1 MAESERQSS
10 GAQTGRKE
18 RIMSIPKRV
27 AVIGA
32 GSMGSQVMWR
42 LAARGAE
49 VIGYDRYAPG
59 HDRGAAGGESRI
71 FRAAHLGEPG
81 YIPLLR
87 LADRMWEQL
96 QAETGR
102 SLRRRSGSLIMGET
116 ASPSMRLLLS
126 TSTAQGLDHEVLD
139 REELAR
145 RYPQHRLPDGHTAVL
160 DRLGAVIRPE
170 ASIQAAAARAEQLG
184 ARLHRYTTV
193 REVAPAAGGGVQI
206 VTDQGTDHVDAAVV
220 TVGPWIN
227 TLLPDLPRT
236 IDIRRVIC
244 SWHLPTRHDW
254 FAGGAPSFVRAT
266 PHDCFGIPSPDGIS
280 VKLGLSFKYH
290 APVPE
295 PERLE
300 RTVRPE
306 ELGIFRELIGDLMP
320 DLNPD
325 PIRMSAYMEGYT
337 KSGNPLVGHL
347 PGEDD
352 IIVMAGFSGSGFKLS
367 PAMGEIAADLALD
380 GTTQHPVDFLAPA
393 GVGAA

>member
-1 MAESERQSS
+1 
-10 GAQTGRKE
+10 
-18 RIMSIPKRV
+18 MSIPKRV

-32 GSMGSQVMWR
+32 GSMGSQAMWR

-87 LADRMWEQL
+87 LADDLWEQL
-96 QAETGR
+96 QTETGQR
-102 SLRRRSGSLIMGET
+102 LRRRSGSLVMGE
-116 ASPSMRLLLS
+116 ADSPAMRLLLS
-126 TSTAQGLDHEVLD
+126 TSAVHGLDHEVLD
-139 REELAR
+139 RDALAR

-170 ASIQAAAARAEQLG
+170 ASIQAAATRAEQLG
-184 ARLHRYTTV
+184 ARLHRYTPV
-193 REVAPAAGGGVQI
+193 REVVPAAGGGVNV
-206 VTDQGTDHVDAAVV
+206 VTDRGTDHVDAAVV
-220 TVGPWIN
+220 SVGPWVN
-227 TLLPDLPRT
+227 TLLADLPQSV
-236 IDIRRVIC
+236 DVRRVVC

-254 FAGGAPSFVRAT
+254 FAGGAPSFVRST
-266 PHDCFGIPSPDGIS
+266 PHDCFGIPSPDGVS
-280 VKLGLSFKYH
+280 VKLGLSYARH
-290 APVPE
+290 LPVPE
-295 PERLE
+295 PERLD

-306 ELGIFRELIGDLMP
+306 ELGTFHELIRELMP

-367 PAMGEIAADLALD
+367 PAMGQIAADLALD
-380 GTTQHPVDFLAPA
+380 GTTEHPVDFLAPA
-393 GVGAA
+393 GVGAT

>member
-1 MAESERQSS
+1 
-10 GAQTGRKE
+10 
-18 RIMSIPKRV
+18 MSIPKRV

-32 GSMGSQVMWR
+32 GSMGSQAMWR

-87 LADRMWEQL
+87 LADELWEQL

-102 SLRRRSGSLIMGET
+102 QLRRRSGSLVMGET
-116 ASPSMRLLLS
+116 ASPAMRLLLS
-126 TSTAQGLDHEVLD
+126 TSAAHGLDHEALD
-139 REELAR
+139 RDALAR

-160 DRLGAVIRPE
+160 DRLGAMIRPE

-184 ARLHRYTTV
+184 ARLRRYTPV
-193 REVAPAAGGGVQI
+193 REVVPAAGGGVNV

-220 TVGPWIN
+220 SVGPWIN
-227 TLLPDLPRT
+227 TLLAELPQT
-236 IDIRRVIC
+236 VDVRRVVC
-244 SWHLPTRHDW
+244 SWHLPTRYDW
-254 FAGGAPSFVRAT
+254 FAGGAPSFVRST

-295 PERLE
+295 PERLD

-306 ELGIFRELIGDLMP
+306 ELGTFHELISELMP

-352 IIVMAGFSGSGFKLS
+352 IIVLAGFSGSGFKLS

-380 GTTQHPVDFLAPA
+380 GTTDHPVDFLAPA
-393 GVGAA
+393 RVDAA

>member
-1 MAESERQSS
+1 MR
-10 GAQTGRKE
+10 
-18 RIMSIPKRV
+18 IPKRV

-32 GSMGSQVMWR
+32 GSMGSQTMWR

-71 FRAAHLGEPG
+71 YRAAHLGEPG

-87 LADRMWEQL
+87 LADRLWEQL

-102 SLRRRSGSLIMGET
+102 SLLRRSGSLVMGET

-126 TSTAQGLDHEVLD
+126 TSAAHGLDHEVLD

-170 ASIQAAAARAEQLG
+170 ASIQAAAARAEHLG

-193 REVAPAAGGGVQI
+193 REVAPAAGGGVRI

-227 TLLPDLPRT
+227 NLLPDLPRT
-236 IDIRRVIC
+236 IDVRRVIC

-254 FAGGAPSFVRAT
+254 FAGGAPSFVRAA

-280 VKLGLSFKYH
+280 VKLGLSVKYH

-295 PERLE
+295 PDRLD

-306 ELGIFRELIGDLMP
+306 ELGVFRELIGELMP

-337 KSGNPLVGHL
+337 ESGNPIVGHL

-352 IIVMAGFSGSGFKLS
+352 IIVMAGFSGSGFKFS

-380 GTTQHPVDFLAPA
+380 GTTEHPVDFLAPA

>member
-1 MAESERQSS
+1 
-10 GAQTGRKE
+10 
-18 RIMSIPKRV
+18 MSIPKRV

-81 YIPLLR
+81 YVPLLR
-87 LADRMWEQL
+87 LADGLWEQL

-102 SLRRRSGSLIMGET
+102 SLRRRSGSLVMGET
-116 ASPSMRLLLS
+116 ASPAMRLLLS
-126 TSTAQGLDHEVLD
+126 TSAAHGLDHEVLD

-184 ARLHRYTTV
+184 ARLHRYTPV

-227 TLLPDLPRT
+227 TLLPDLPQT
-236 IDIRRVIC
+236 VDVRRVVC

-254 FAGGAPSFVRAT
+254 FAGGAPPFVRAA

-295 PERLE
+295 PERLD

-337 KSGNPLVGHL
+337 TSGNPLVGHL

-352 IIVMAGFSGSGFKLS
+352 IIVMAGFSGSGFKFS

-380 GTTQHPVDFLAPA
+380 GTTGHPVDFLAPA
-393 GVGAA
+393 GAGAA

>member
-1 MAESERQSS
+1 MR
-10 GAQTGRKE
+10 
-18 RIMSIPKRV
+18 IPKRV

-32 GSMGSQVMWR
+32 GSMGSQAMWR

-71 FRAAHLGEPG
+71 FRAVHLGDPG

-87 LADRMWEQL
+87 LADGLWEQL

-102 SLRRRSGSLIMGET
+102 SLRRRSGCLVMGET
-116 ASPSMRLLLS
+116 ASLSMRLLLS
-126 TSTAQGLDHEVLD
+126 SSATHRLDHEVLD
-139 REELAR
+139 RDTLAR
-145 RYPQHRLPDGHTAVL
+145 RYPQHRLPEGHTAVL
-160 DRLGAVIRPE
+160 DRMGAIIRPE
-170 ASIQAAAARAEQLG
+170 ASVQAAATRAEQLG
-184 ARLHRYTTV
+184 ARLNRYTPV
-193 REVAPAAGGGVQI
+193 REVVPAAGGGVQI
-206 VTDQGTDHVDAAVV
+206 VTDHGTDHVDAAVV

-236 IDIRRVIC
+236 VDVRRVIC

-266 PHDCFGIPSPDGIS
+266 PHDCFGLPSPDGIS
-280 VKLGLSFKYH
+280 VKLGLSFARH
-290 APVPE
+290 LPVPE
-295 PERLE
+295 PERLD

-306 ELGIFRELIGDLMP
+306 ELGTFHELISELMP

-325 PIRMSAYMEGYT
+325 PIRVSAYMEGYT
-337 KSGNPLVGHL
+337 ESGNPLVGHL

-380 GTTQHPVDFLAPA
+380 GTTDHPVGFLAPA

>member
-1 MAESERQSS
+1 
-10 GAQTGRKE
+10 
-18 RIMSIPKRV
+18 MSIPKRV

-32 GSMGSQVMWR
+32 GSMGSQAMWR

-71 FRAAHLGEPG
+71 FRAAHLGEAR

-87 LADRMWEQL
+87 LADGLWEQL

-102 SLRRRSGSLIMGET
+102 SLRRRSGSLVMGEA
-116 ASPSMRLLLS
+116 ASPAMRLLLS
-126 TSTAQGLDHEVLD
+126 TSAANGLDHEVLD
-139 REELAR
+139 REELER

-170 ASIQAAAARAEQLG
+170 ASIQAAAARAEQSG

-193 REVAPAAGGGVQI
+193 REVVPATGGGVQI

-227 TLLPDLPRT
+227 TLLPDLPQT
-236 IDIRRVIC
+236 VDVRRVVC

-254 FAGGAPSFVRAT
+254 FAAGAPAFVRST

-280 VKLGLSFKYH
+280 VKLGLSYAYH
-290 APVPE
+290 LPVPD
-295 PERLE
+295 PDRLD

-306 ELGIFRELIGDLMP
+306 ELGTFRELIGELMP

-337 KSGNPLVGHL
+337 KSGNPLVGHV

-352 IIVMAGFSGSGFKLS
+352 IVVMAGFSGSGFKIS

-380 GTTQHPVDFLAPA
+380 GTTEHPVDFLAPA
-393 GVGAA
+393 GPNAVSPATSSPEVGK

>member
-1 MAESERQSS
+1 
-10 GAQTGRKE
+10 
-18 RIMSIPKRV
+18 MSIRKRV

-32 GSMGSQVMWR
+32 GSMGSQAMWR

-87 LADRMWEQL
+87 LADALWEQL

-102 SLRRRSGSLIMGET
+102 SLRRRSGSLVMGEA
-116 ASPSMRLLLS
+116 ASPAMRLLLS
-126 TSTAQGLDHEVLD
+126 TSAAHSLDHEVLD
-139 REELAR
+139 RDALAR

-160 DRLGAVIRPE
+160 DRMGAVIRPE
-170 ASIQAAAARAEQLG
+170 ASVQAAATRAEQLG
-184 ARLHRYTTV
+184 ARLHRYTPV
-193 REVAPAAGGGVQI
+193 REVVPAAGGGVQI
-206 VTDQGTDHVDAAVV
+206 VTDHGTDHVDAAVV

-236 IDIRRVIC
+236 VDVRRVIC

-254 FAGGAPSFVRAT
+254 FTGGAPPFVRST
-266 PHDCFGIPSPDGIS
+266 PHDCFGLPSPDGIS
-280 VKLGLSFKYH
+280 VKLGLSFARH
-290 APVPE
+290 LPVPD
-295 PERLE
+295 PERLD

-306 ELGIFRELIGDLMP
+306 ELGTFHELIRELMP

-337 KSGNPLVGHL
+337 ESGNPLVGHL

-380 GTTQHPVDFLAPA
+380 GSTDHPIDFLAPA
-393 GVGAA
+393 GVRVA

>member
-1 MAESERQSS
+1 MRR
-10 GAQTGRKE
+10 T
-18 RIMSIPKRV
+18 PKRV

-32 GSMGSQVMWR
+32 GSMGSQAMWR

-71 FRAAHLGEPG
+71 FRAVHLGDPG
-81 YIPLLR
+81 YVPLLR
-87 LADRMWEQL
+87 LADRMWDRL
-96 QAETGR
+96 QRETGC
-102 SLRRRSGSLIMGET
+102 SLRRRSGCLVMGET
-116 ASPSMRLLLS
+116 GSPSMRLLVSAS
-126 TSTAQGLDHEVLD
+126 TTHQLDHEVLD

-160 DRLGAVIRPE
+160 DRMGCIIRPE

-184 ARLHRYTTV
+184 ARLHRYTPV
-193 REVAPAAGGGVQI
+193 REIAPAAGGGVHI
-206 VTDQGTDHVDAAVV
+206 VTDHGTDHVDTAVV
-220 TVGPWIN
+220 TVGPWVN
-227 TLLPDLPRT
+227 TLLPDLPRAV
-236 IDIRRVIC
+236 DIRRLIS
-244 SWHLPTRHDW
+244 SWHIPTRHDW
-254 FAGGAPSFVRAT
+254 FAGGAPAFVRST
-266 PHDCFGIPSPDGIS
+266 PHDCYGLPSPDGIS
-280 VKLGLSFKYH
+280 VKLGLSFARYL
-290 APVPE
+290 PVPD
-295 PERLE
+295 PERLD

-306 ELGIFRELIGDLMP
+306 ELATFRELIGELMP

-325 PIRMSAYMEGYT
+325 PIRLSVYMEGYT
-337 KSGNPLVGHL
+337 DSGNPLVGRL

-380 GTTQHPVDFLAPA
+380 GATDHPVGFLAPA

>member
-1 MAESERQSS
+1 MRV
-10 GAQTGRKE
+10 
-18 RIMSIPKRV
+18 PKRV

-32 GSMGSQVMWR
+32 GSMGSQAMWR

-71 FRAAHLGEPG
+71 FRAAHLGESG

-87 LADRMWEQL
+87 LADGLWEQL

-102 SLRRRSGSLIMGET
+102 SLRRRSGCLVMGET
-116 ASPSMRLLLS
+116 VSPSMRLLLS
-126 TSTAQGLDHEVLD
+126 VSTAHRLDHEVLD
-139 REELAR
+139 RDDFAR
-145 RYPQHRLPDGHTAVL
+145 RYPQHRLPEGHTAVL
-160 DRLGAVIRPE
+160 DRMGGVIRPE
-170 ASIQAAAARAEQLG
+170 ASVQAAANRAEQLG
-184 ARLHRYTTV
+184 ARLHRYTPV
-193 REVAPAAGGGVQI
+193 REVARASGGGVRI
-206 VTDQGTDHVDAAVV
+206 VTDHGTDHVDAAVV

-227 TLLPDLPRT
+227 TLLPDLPRAV
-236 IDIRRVIC
+236 DVRRVIC
-244 SWHLPTRHDW
+244 SWHVPTRHDW
-254 FAGGAPSFVRAT
+254 FADGALPFVRST
-266 PHDCFGIPSPDGIS
+266 PHDCFGLPSPDGLS
-280 VKLGLSFKYH
+280 VKIGLSH
-290 APVPE
+290 ARHLPVPE
-295 PERLE
+295 PERLD

-306 ELGIFRELIGDLMP
+306 ELATFHELIRELMP

-337 KSGNPLVGHL
+337 ESGNPLVGHL

-352 IIVMAGFSGSGFKLS
+352 IIVMAGFSGSGFKIS

-380 GTTQHPVDFLAPA
+380 GATAHPVDFLAPA

>member
-1 MAESERQSS
+1 MR
-10 GAQTGRKE
+10 
-18 RIMSIPKRV
+18 IPKRV

-32 GSMGSQVMWR
+32 GTMGSQAMWR
-42 LAARGAE
+42 LADRGAE

-87 LADRMWEQL
+87 LADGLWEQL

-102 SLRRRSGSLIMGET
+102 SLRRRSGCLVMGET
-116 ASPSMRLLLS
+116 ASPAMRRLLS
-126 TSTAQGLDHEVLD
+126 SSATHRLDHEVLD

-160 DRLGAVIRPE
+160 DREGAIIRPE
-170 ASIQAAAARAEQLG
+170 ASVQAAATRAEQLG
-184 ARLHRYTTV
+184 ARLHRYTPV
-193 REVAPAAGGGVQI
+193 REIVPAVGGGVQI
-206 VTDQGTDHVDAAVV
+206 VTDHGTDHVDAAVV

-236 IDIRRVIC
+236 VDVRRVIC

-254 FAGGAPSFVRAT
+254 FAGGAPPFVRAT
-266 PHDCFGIPSPDGIS
+266 PHDCFGLPSPDGIS
-280 VKLGLSFKYH
+280 VKLGLSFARH
-290 APVPE
+290 LPVPE
-295 PERLE
+295 PERLD

-306 ELGIFRELIGDLMP
+306 ELGTFRELISELMP

-337 KSGNPLVGHL
+337 ESGNPLVGHL

-380 GTTQHPVDFLAPA
+380 GTTDHPIDFLAPA

>member
-1 MAESERQSS
+1 
-10 GAQTGRKE
+10 
-18 RIMSIPKRV
+18 MSIPKRV

-71 FRAAHLGEPG
+71 YRAAHLGEPG
-81 YIPLLR
+81 YVPLLR

-96 QAETGR
+96 QTETGR
-102 SLRRRSGSLIMGET
+102 SLRRRSGSLVMGES

-126 TSTAQGLDHEVLD
+126 TSAVEGLDHEVLD

-145 RYPQHRLPDGHTAVL
+145 GYPQHRLPEGHTAVL

-193 REVAPAAGGGVQI
+193 REAVPAAGGGVNV
-206 VTDQGTDHVDAAVV
+206 VTDHGTDHVDAAVV

-227 TLLPDLPRT
+227 TLLPDLPQT
-236 IDIRRVIC
+236 VDVRRVVC

-254 FAGGAPSFVRAT
+254 FAGGAPPFVRAT

-290 APVPE
+290 AAVPE
-295 PERLE
+295 PERLD

-306 ELGIFRELIGDLMP
+306 ELGIFRELIGELMP

-380 GTTQHPVDFLAPA
+380 GTTEHPVDFLAPA
-393 GVGAA
+393 GVGAT

>member
-1 MAESERQSS
+1 MR
-10 GAQTGRKE
+10 R
-18 RIMSIPKRV
+18 IPKRV

-59 HDRGAAGGESRI
+59 HDRGAAGGETRI
-71 FRAAHLGEPG
+71 FRAVHLGDPG

-87 LADRMWEQL
+87 LADRMWDRL
-96 QAETGR
+96 QRETGF
-102 SLRRRSGSLIMGET
+102 SLRRRSGCLVMGET
-116 ASPSMRLLLS
+116 ESAAMRLLLS
-126 TSTAQGLDHEVLD
+126 ASTTHQLDHEVLD

-160 DRLGAVIRPE
+160 DRQGSIIRPE

-184 ARLHRYTTV
+184 ARLHRYTPV
-193 REVAPAAGGGVQI
+193 REIAPAPGGGVHI
-206 VTDQGTDHVDAAVV
+206 VTDQGTDHVDTAVV
-220 TVGPWIN
+220 TVGPWVN

-236 IDIRRVIC
+236 VDIRRLIS
-244 SWHLPTRHDW
+244 SWHIPTRHDW
-254 FAGGAPSFVRAT
+254 FAGGAPAFVRST
-266 PHDCFGIPSPDGIS
+266 PHDCYGLPSPDGIS
-280 VKLGLSFKYH
+280 VKLGLSLARYL
-290 APVPE
+290 PVPD
-295 PERLE
+295 PERLD

-306 ELGIFRELIGDLMP
+306 ELATFRELIAELMP

-325 PIRMSAYMEGYT
+325 PIRLSVYMEGYT
-337 KSGNPLVGHL
+337 ASGNPLVGHL

-352 IIVMAGFSGSGFKLS
+352 IVVLTGFSGSGFKLS

-380 GTTQHPVDFLAPA
+380 GTTDHPVGFLAPA
-393 GVGAA
+393 GAGAA

>member
-1 MAESERQSS
+1 MR
-10 GAQTGRKE
+10 
-18 RIMSIPKRV
+18 IPKRV

-32 GSMGSQVMWR
+32 GSMGSQTMWR

-71 FRAAHLGEPG
+71 YRAAHLGEPG

-87 LADRMWEQL
+87 LADRLWEQL

-102 SLRRRSGSLIMGET
+102 SLLRRSGSLVMGET

-126 TSTAQGLDHEVLD
+126 TSAAHGLDHEVLD

-170 ASIQAAAARAEQLG
+170 ASIQAAAAHAEHLG

-193 REVAPAAGGGVQI
+193 REVAPAAGGGVRI

-236 IDIRRVIC
+236 VDVRRVVC

-254 FAGGAPSFVRAT
+254 FAGGAPSFVRAA

-295 PERLE
+295 PDRLD

-306 ELGIFRELIGDLMP
+306 ELGVFRELIGELMP

-325 PIRMSAYMEGYT
+325 PIRTSAYMEGYT
-337 KSGNPLVGHL
+337 ESGNPLVGHL

-352 IIVMAGFSGSGFKLS
+352 IIVMAGFSGSGFKFS

-380 GTTQHPVDFLAPA
+380 GTTEHPVDFLAPA

>member
-1 MAESERQSS
+1 MR
-10 GAQTGRKE
+10 
-18 RIMSIPKRV
+18 IPKRV

-32 GSMGSQVMWR
+32 GSMGSQAMWR

-87 LADRMWEQL
+87 LADGLWERL
-96 QAETGR
+96 QTETGR
-102 SLRRRSGSLIMGET
+102 SLRRRSGCLVLGET
-116 ASPSMRLLLS
+116 ASPAMRLLLS
-126 TSTAQGLDHEVLD
+126 TSATQRLDHEVLD
-139 REELAR
+139 RDTLAR
-145 RYPQHRLPDGHTAVL
+145 RYPQHHLPDGHTAVL
-160 DRLGAVIRPE
+160 DRMGAVIRPE
-170 ASIQAAAARAEQLG
+170 ASVQAAATRAEQLG
-184 ARLHRYTTV
+184 ARLHRYTPV
-193 REVAPAAGGGVQI
+193 REVVPAAGGGVRI
-206 VTDQGTDHVDAAVV
+206 VTDLGTDHVDAAVV

-236 IDIRRVIC
+236 VDVRRVIC

-266 PHDCFGIPSPDGIS
+266 PHDCFGLPSPDGIS
-280 VKLGLSFKYH
+280 VKLGLSFARH
-290 APVPE
+290 LPVPE
-295 PERLE
+295 PERLD

-306 ELGIFRELIGDLMP
+306 ELGTFRELISELMP

-325 PIRMSAYMEGYT
+325 PIRLSAYMEGYT
-337 KSGNPLVGHL
+337 ESGNPLVGHL

-352 IIVMAGFSGSGFKLS
+352 IIVMAGFSGSGFKIA

-380 GTTQHPVDFLAPA
+380 GTTDHPVDFLSPA
-393 GVGAA
+393 GVGAT

>member
-1 MAESERQSS
+1 MR
-10 GAQTGRKE
+10 
-18 RIMSIPKRV
+18 IPKRV

-32 GSMGSQVMWR
+32 GSMGSQAMWR

-59 HDRGAAGGESRI
+59 HDRGASGGESRI
-71 FRAAHLGEPG
+71 FRAVHLAEPG
-81 YIPLLR
+81 YLPLLR
-87 LADRMWEQL
+87 LADRMWEEL

-102 SLRRRSGSLIMGET
+102 SLRRRSGCLVMAET
-116 ASPSMRLLLS
+116 ASPAMRLLLS
-126 TSTAQGLDHEVLD
+126 ASATHGLDHEVLD

-160 DRLGAVIRPE
+160 DREGAIIRPE
-170 ASIQAAAARAEQLG
+170 ASVQAAATRAEQLG
-184 ARLHRYTTV
+184 ARLHRYTPV
-193 REVAPAAGGGVQI
+193 REIAPAAGGGVHI
-206 VTDQGTDHVDAAVV
+206 VTDRGTDHVDTAVV

-236 IDIRRVIC
+236 VDVRRVVC

-254 FAGGAPSFVRAT
+254 FAGGAPPFVRAT

-280 VKLGLSFKYH
+280 VKLGLSFAH
-290 APVPE
+290 HLPVPE
-295 PERLE
+295 PERLD
-300 RTVRPE
+300 RTVRRPE
-306 ELGIFRELIGDLMP
+306 ELGTFRELIGELMP

-337 KSGNPLVGHL
+337 ESGNPLVGRL

-352 IIVMAGFSGSGFKLS
+352 VIVMAGFSGSGFKMS

-380 GTTQHPVDFLAPA
+380 GTTEHPIDFLAPA
-393 GVGAA
+393 GVAAA

>member
-1 MAESERQSS
+1 MR
-10 GAQTGRKE
+10 
-18 RIMSIPKRV
+18 IPKRV

-32 GSMGSQVMWR
+32 GSMGSQTMWR

-71 FRAAHLGEPG
+71 FRAVHLGEPG
-81 YIPLLR
+81 YVPLLR
-87 LADRMWEQL
+87 LADDLWDEL

-102 SLRRRSGSLIMGET
+102 SLRHRSGCLVMGET

-126 TSTAQGLDHEVLD
+126 SSATHRLDHEVLD
-139 REELAR
+139 RDALAR

-160 DRLGAVIRPE
+160 DRRGAVIRPE
-170 ASIQAAAARAEQLG
+170 ASVQAAAARAEQLG
-184 ARLHRYTTV
+184 ARLHRYTPV
-193 REVAPAAGGGVQI
+193 REIVPVAGGGVRI
-206 VTDQGTDHVDAAVV
+206 VTDDGTDHVDAAVV

-236 IDIRRVIC
+236 VDVRRVIS

-254 FAGGAPSFVRAT
+254 FAGGAPPFVRST
-266 PHDCFGIPSPDGIS
+266 PHDCFGLPSPDGIS
-280 VKLGLSFKYH
+280 VKLGLSYARH
-290 APVPE
+290 RPVPE
-295 PERLE
+295 PERLD

-306 ELGIFRELIGDLMP
+306 ELGTFRELIRELMP

-325 PIRMSAYMEGYT
+325 PIRLSAYMEGYT
-337 KSGNPLVGHL
+337 ESGNPLVGHL

-352 IIVMAGFSGSGFKLS
+352 IIVMAGFSGSGFKIS
-367 PAMGEIAADLALD
+367 PAMGEVAADLALD
-380 GTTQHPVDFLAPA
+380 GTTEHPIDFLAP
-393 GVGAA
+393 VGAGAS

>member
-1 MAESERQSS
+1 MR
-10 GAQTGRKE
+10 
-18 RIMSIPKRV
+18 IPKRV

-32 GSMGSQVMWR
+32 GSMGSQAMWR

-87 LADRMWEQL
+87 LGDGLWEQL

-102 SLRRRSGSLIMGET
+102 SLRRRSGCLVMGET
-116 ASPSMRLLLS
+116 VSPAMRQLLS
-126 TSTAQGLDHEVLD
+126 SSATHRLEHEVLD

-160 DRLGAVIRPE
+160 DRMGAVIRPE
-170 ASIQAAAARAEQLG
+170 ASIQAAAAHAEQLG
-184 ARLHRYTTV
+184 ARLHRYTPV
-193 REVAPAAGGGVQI
+193 REIAPVAGGGVDI
-206 VTDQGTDHVDAAVV
+206 VTDQGTDHVDTAVV
-220 TVGPWIN
+220 TVGPWVN
-227 TLLPDLPRT
+227 TLLPDLPRSV
-236 IDIRRVIC
+236 DVRRVVC

-254 FAGGAPSFVRAT
+254 FADGAPPFVRAT
-266 PHDCFGIPSPDGIS
+266 PHDCFGIPSPDGMS
-280 VKLGLSFKYH
+280 VKLGLSFARH
-290 APVPE
+290 LPVPE
-295 PERLE
+295 PERLD
-300 RTVRPE
+300 RTVRRPE
-306 ELGIFRELIGDLMP
+306 ELGIFREFIAELMP

-337 KSGNPLVGHL
+337 DSGNPLVGHL

-352 IIVMAGFSGSGFKLS
+352 IIVMAGFSGSGFKIS

-380 GTTQHPVDFLAPA
+380 GTTDHPIDFLAPA

>member
-1 MAESERQSS
+1 MRV
-10 GAQTGRKE
+10 
-18 RIMSIPKRV
+18 PKRV

-32 GSMGSQVMWR
+32 GSMGSQAMWR

-87 LADRMWEQL
+87 LADGLWEQL

-102 SLRRRSGSLIMGET
+102 SLRRRSGCLVMGET

-126 TSTAQGLDHEVLD
+126 TSAAHRLDHEVLD
-139 REELAR
+139 REDLAR

-160 DRLGAVIRPE
+160 DRMGGVIRPE
-170 ASIQAAAARAEQLG
+170 ASIQAAATRAEQLG
-184 ARLHRYTTV
+184 ARLHRYTPV
-193 REVAPAAGGGVQI
+193 REVVPASGGGVRI
-206 VTDQGTDHVDAAVV
+206 VTDHGTDHVDAAVV

-227 TLLPDLPRT
+227 TLLPDLPRAV
-236 IDIRRVIC
+236 DVRRVIC
-244 SWHLPTRHDW
+244 SWHVPTRHDW
-254 FAGGAPSFVRAT
+254 FAGGAPPFVRAT
-266 PHDCFGIPSPDGIS
+266 PHDCFGLPSPDGLS
-280 VKLGLSFKYH
+280 VKLGLSYARH
-290 APVPE
+290 LPVPE
-295 PERLE
+295 PERLD

-306 ELGIFRELIGDLMP
+306 ELATFHELIHELMP

-337 KSGNPLVGHL
+337 ESGDPLVGHL

-352 IIVMAGFSGSGFKLS
+352 IIVMAGFSGSGFKIS

-380 GTTQHPVDFLAPA
+380 GATAHPVDFLAPA

>member
-1 MAESERQSS
+1 MR
-10 GAQTGRKE
+10 
-18 RIMSIPKRV
+18 IPKRV

-32 GSMGSQVMWR
+32 GSMGSQTMWR

-71 FRAAHLGEPG
+71 YRAAHLGEPA

-102 SLRRRSGSLIMGET
+102 ALRRRSGSLVMGE
-116 ASPSMRLLLS
+116 ASSPSMNLLLS
-126 TSTAQGLDHEVLD
+126 TSTAQGLDHEVLE

-145 RYPQHRLPDGHTAVL
+145 RYPQHRLPDGHIAVL

-170 ASIQAAAARAEQLG
+170 ASIQAAAGRAEQLG

-193 REVAPAAGGGVQI
+193 REVVPLSGGGVRI

-227 TLLPDLPRT
+227 TLLPDLPQAV
-236 IDIRRVIC
+236 DVRRVIC

-254 FAGGAPSFVRAT
+254 FAGGAPPFVRVA

-295 PERLE
+295 PERLD

-306 ELGIFRELIGDLMP
+306 ELGTFREFIDELMP

-325 PIRMSAYMEGYT
+325 PIRVSAYMEGYT
-337 KSGNPLVGHL
+337 QSGNPLVGHL

-352 IIVMAGFSGSGFKLS
+352 IIAMAGFSGSGFKIS

-380 GTTQHPVDFLAPA
+380 GSTRHPVAFLAPA

>member
-1 MAESERQSS
+1 MR
-10 GAQTGRKE
+10 
-18 RIMSIPKRV
+18 IPKRV

-32 GSMGSQVMWR
+32 GSMGSQAMWR

-71 FRAAHLGEPG
+71 YRAAHLGEPG

-96 QAETGR
+96 QAETGLP
-102 SLRRRSGSLIMGET
+102 LRRRSGSLVMGEA

-126 TSTAQGLDHEVLD
+126 TSAAQKLDHEVLD

-193 REVAPAAGGGVQI
+193 REVVPAAGGGVRV

-227 TLLPDLPRT
+227 TLLPDSPGPSTSAGWSAPGTCPPATTGSRAVPLRSCAPHPT
-236 IDIRRVIC
+236 TASESRR
-244 SWHLPTRHDW
+244 PT
-254 FAGGAPSFVRAT
+254 ASPSSSVSPSNTMRR
-266 PHDCFGIPSPDGIS
+266 CPSPNGS
-280 VKLGLSFKYH
+280 
-290 APVPE
+290 
-295 PERLE
+295 
-300 RTVRPE
+300 TVR
-306 ELGIFRELIGDLMP
+306 
-320 DLNPD
+320 
-325 PIRMSAYMEGYT
+325 SAPRNSASSASSSVNSCPT
-337 KSGNPLVGHL
+337 
-347 PGEDD
+347 
-352 IIVMAGFSGSGFKLS
+352 
-367 PAMGEIAADLALD
+367 
-380 GTTQHPVDFLAPA
+380 
-393 GVGAA
+393 

>member
-1 MAESERQSS
+1 MR
-10 GAQTGRKE
+10 
-18 RIMSIPKRV
+18 IPKRV

-32 GSMGSQVMWR
+32 GSMGSQTMWR

-81 YIPLLR
+81 YLPLLR
-87 LADRMWEQL
+87 LADGLWEQL

-102 SLRRRSGSLIMGET
+102 SLRRRSGCLVMGET

-126 TSTAQGLDHEVLD
+126 SSATHRLDHEVLD
-139 REELAR
+139 RDVFAR

-160 DRLGAVIRPE
+160 DRVGAVIRPE
-170 ASIQAAAARAEQLG
+170 ASVQAAAGRAEQMG
-184 ARLHRYTTV
+184 ARLHRYTPV
-193 REVAPAAGGGVQI
+193 REVVPAAGGGVRI
-206 VTDQGTDHVDAAVV
+206 VTDHGTDHVDAAVV

-236 IDIRRVIC
+236 VDIRRVIC

-254 FAGGAPSFVRAT
+254 FAGGAPPFVRAT
-266 PHDCFGIPSPDGIS
+266 PHDCFGLPSPDGIS
-280 VKLGLSFKYH
+280 VKLGLSFARH
-290 APVPE
+290 LPVPE
-295 PERLE
+295 PERLD

-306 ELGIFRELIGDLMP
+306 ELGIFRQLISELMP

-337 KSGNPLVGHL
+337 ESGNPLVGHL

-352 IIVMAGFSGSGFKLS
+352 IVVMAGFSGSGFKLS

-380 GTTQHPVDFLAPA
+380 GTTDHPVGFLAPA
-393 GVGAA
+393 GAGAA

>member
-1 MAESERQSS
+1 
-10 GAQTGRKE
+10 
-18 RIMSIPKRV
+18 MSIPKRV

-32 GSMGSQVMWR
+32 GSMGSQAMWR

-71 FRAAHLGEPG
+71 FRAVHLGEPG

-87 LADRMWEQL
+87 LADELWGQL
-96 QAETGR
+96 EADTGR
-102 SLRRRSGSLIMGET
+102 SLRRRGGSLVMGE
-116 ASPSMRLLLS
+116 ADSPAMRLLLS
-126 TSTAQGLDHEVLD
+126 TSAAHGLDHEVLD
-139 REELAR
+139 RDALAR
-145 RYPQHRLPDGHTAVL
+145 RYPQHCLPDGHTAVL

-170 ASIQAAAARAEQLG
+170 ASVQAAATRAEQLG
-184 ARLHRYTTV
+184 ARLHRYTPV
-193 REVAPAAGGGVQI
+193 REVVPAAGGGVQI
-206 VTDQGTDHVDAAVV
+206 VTDHGTDHVDAAVV

-227 TLLPDLPRT
+227 TLLPDLPLT
-236 IDIRRVIC
+236 VDVRRVVC

-254 FAGGAPSFVRAT
+254 FSGGAPSFVRST

-280 VKLGLSFKYH
+280 VKLGLSFARH
-290 APVPE
+290 LPVPD
-295 PERLE
+295 PEQLD

-306 ELGIFRELIGDLMP
+306 ELGTFHELIRELMP
-320 DLNPD
+320 DLHPD

-337 KSGNPLVGHL
+337 ESGNPLVGHL

-352 IIVMAGFSGSGFKLS
+352 IIVMTGFSGSGFKLS

-380 GTTQHPVDFLAPA
+380 GSTDHPVDFLAPA
-393 GVGAA
+393 GAGAV